1 MFYQLQKF
9 IFIQRDYKKEYD
21 YDFLWINKI
30 FLFYSYKA
38 VWTTSYYF
46 LWFCTFISQF
56 KPEESCSQI
65 SFFATAAF
73 SFSCRKPEIYVW
85 NCAFFILRY
94 YVVKLLYTDRKAE
107 FHRTG
112 PLTVR
117 SKWAVCS
124 PRCKISLTPL
134 PLGFPWLPQRTVTTQ
149 SYNIPFLFFS
159 LVTTVIDMVG
169 WELGSAPP
177 SGSRLT
183 CSERKLHLRVFLEE
197 ESRFSTSFFLS
208 VGATQ

>member
-1 MFYQLQKF
+1 MLTDLF
-9 IFIQRDYKKEYD
+9 
-21 YDFLWINKI
+21 FLTT
-30 FLFYSYKA
+30 A
-38 VWTTSYYF
+38 VF
-46 LWFCTFISQF
+46 
-56 KPEESCSQI
+56 
-65 SFFATAAF
+65 
-73 SFSCRKPEIYVW
+73 FSCRNPEIYVW
-85 NCAFFILRY
+85 NCPFFICRY

-107 FHRTG
+107 FHSTG

-134 PLGFPWLPQRTVTTQ
+134 PLGFPRLPQRTVTTQ

>member
-21 YDFLWINKI
+21 IFWELTKYFCFIVTRRSEQRATIFCDFAHL
-30 FLFYSYKA
+30 FLSLSPRSHA
-38 VWTTSYYF
+38 HRS
-46 LWFCTFISQF
+46 LSLPQ
-56 KPEESCSQI
+56 QL
-65 SFFATAAF
+65 FFF
-73 SFSCRKPEIYVW
+73 PCRKPEIYVW

-134 PLGFPWLPQRTVTTQ
+134 PLGFPRLPQRTVTTQ

>member
-1 MFYQLQKF
+1 M
-9 IFIQRDYKKEYD
+9 
-21 YDFLWINKI
+21 
-30 FLFYSYKA
+30 
-38 VWTTSYYF
+38 SYYF

-65 SFFATAAF
+65 SLSLPQQFFLF
-73 SFSCRKPEIYVW
+73 HVENPRFMVEIVL
-85 NCAFFILRY
+85 FFILRY
-94 YVVKLLYTDRKAE
+94 YVVKLLYTDRKKAE

-117 SKWAVCS
+117 SKWAVCT
-124 PRCKISLTPL
+124 PRCKISLIPL
-134 PLGFPWLPQRTVTTQ
+134 PLGFPRLPQRTVTTQ